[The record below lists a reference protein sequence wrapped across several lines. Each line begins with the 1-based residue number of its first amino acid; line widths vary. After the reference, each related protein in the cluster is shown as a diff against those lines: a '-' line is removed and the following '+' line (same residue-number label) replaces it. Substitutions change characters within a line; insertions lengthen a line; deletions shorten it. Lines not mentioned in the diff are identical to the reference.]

1 MQGEQNQATWTSTQV
16 YVMAAI
22 CLLLGIA
29 AGYLVRGPGQ
39 PTAAAT
45 VQNAGAAPAGAP
57 DQQQQPSPEMMKK
70 MAESKAAPLLQQ
82 LASKP
87 NDPQLLSGIGNIY
100 YDTQNF
106 QDAILYYKKSL
117 AAKED
122 PNVRTDMATAF
133 FYLGDAD
140 TALGEFDRVLKSNPN
155 FENALFN
162 TGMVKFQAKMD
173 VEGAIACWERLLK
186 ANPNTP
192 RRGDIEQMISR
203 AKLHENVKPGQKS
216 TKPIT

>member
-39 PTAAAT
+39 ATPAAT
-45 VQNAGAAPAGAP
+45 VQSSTAPAGAP
-57 DQQQQPSPEMMKK
+57 EQQQQPSPEMMKK
-70 MAESKAAPLLQQ
+70 MAETKVAPLLQA

-87 NDPQLLSGIGNIY
+87 NDPQLLAGIGNVY

-122 PNVRTDMATAF
+122 PSVRTDVGTAF
-133 FYLGDAD
+133 FYLGDSD
-140 TALGEFDRVLKSNPN
+140 TGLAEFDRVLKANPN

-173 VEGAIACWERLLK
+173 VDGAVATWERLLK

-192 RRGDIEQMISR
+192 RRSDIEQMISR
-203 AKLHENVKPGQKS
+203 SKLHENVKPGQKS